1 MNLETLIQA
10 NTLIEKQGIE
20 IARLKENLLK
30 SCTAYRE
37 FFEAMWDHDE
47 DLPSEDESDHY
58 RWCIKQLIELG
69 GSIAKHYLIKINDK
83 EDELPFE

>member
-1 MNLETLIQA
+1 MNLETLVKTQA
-10 NTLIEKQGIE
+10 LIDTLRNENEK
-20 IARLKENLLK
+20 LKETLLK
-30 SCTAYRE
+30 SCTSYRE

-58 RWCIKQLIELG
+58 RWCIKKLIELG
-69 GSIAKHYLIKINDK
+69 GSISKHYLIKINDK